1 LRQRNIKSIFLNNT
15 NIKSNEQLK
24 EMNQIRLI
32 ILMKST
38 QDFRDSN
45 NATAFHYMIL
55 RYYNNNFIIEKNAL
69 RFIIKKHI
77 NIYI

>member
-1 LRQRNIKSIFLNNT
+1 LRQRNTKSIFLNST

-32 ILMKST
+32 ILMKSI

-55 RYYNNNFIIEKNAL
+55 RYYNNNFIIEKNTV

-77 NIYI
+77 L

>member
-1 LRQRNIKSIFLNNT
+1 MRQRNIKSIFLNNT